1 VERFRV
7 APVERVIE
15 PRRSAMA
22 GFKINF
28 LAGLLIGAGLAVVAP
43 VAGADLIAGLTVPSP
58 PASAGT
64 PATGTVQQTVVPQNV
79 NRAAKSNRLHPSQKA
94 TGDTRPKLP
103 KILEGCDPAFSPLSR
118 GAASNFSSRC
128 LS

>member
-1 VERFRV
+1 MV
-7 APVERVIE
+7 
-15 PRRSAMA
+15 

-28 LAGLLIGAGLAVVAP
+28 LAGLLIGVALAIVAP
-43 VAGADLIAGLTVPSP
+43 VAGADLIAGLTVLSP

-64 PATGTVQQTVVPQNV
+64 PGTATVQQTVALQNV
-79 NRAAKSNRLHPSQKA
+79 NRAAKSDRLHPSQKA